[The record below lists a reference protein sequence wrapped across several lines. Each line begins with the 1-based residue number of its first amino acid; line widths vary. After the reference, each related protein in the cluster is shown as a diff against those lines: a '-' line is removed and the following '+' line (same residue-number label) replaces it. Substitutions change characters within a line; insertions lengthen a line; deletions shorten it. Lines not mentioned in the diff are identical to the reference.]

1 LRVPIRT
8 IIVFFAIGIPLI
20 LLWLYVDEKS
30 KQQQQQQQQKNK
42 KINNIISMQQEQ
54 QQPCMCSICKH
65 EQAGTCFELRC
76 ECCLMMKGDS
86 IIGHSINPIQ

>member
-1 LRVPIRT
+1 
-8 IIVFFAIGIPLI
+8 
-20 LLWLYVDEKS
+20 
-30 KQQQQQQQQKNK
+30 
-42 KINNIISMQQEQ
+42 MQQE

-65 EQAGTCFELRC
+65 EQAGICFELRC